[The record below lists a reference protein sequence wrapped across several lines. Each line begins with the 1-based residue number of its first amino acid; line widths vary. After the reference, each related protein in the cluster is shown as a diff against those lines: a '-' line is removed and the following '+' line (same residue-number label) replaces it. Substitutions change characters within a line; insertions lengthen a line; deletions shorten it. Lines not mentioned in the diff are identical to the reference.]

1 MTLYLLFLLVFGV
14 TALLGSTS
22 LSLIQFTQIHQKAP
36 VEWFP
41 TAPATLVFIFVLF
54 IIVAVIVR
62 IWIKPLDNILKKIGK
77 ESITEEEKY
86 SFIPKLRKA
95 EMVAR
100 VAIYVGFVLGN
111 CTVVGTKVAKG
122 LLTLGDTPSSRFIC
136 FLVIFSTCLVQAMIC
151 VVYNTQVYEVLA
163 QKIIRKLGIT
173 DIKHIKPVPFTR
185 NLCLIIFLS
194 LFYVAVFVAT
204 VGYGPTR
211 FDTPFSVHDF
221 MKNFIPILLW
231 CLITVFPISVIML
244 ADLRKRFTKTND
256 IIEQIQENDNLAQR
270 IYMDSF
276 DNLGQITSNLNR
288 LMAKLNKIISEVS
301 VVNNT
306 VHSNADELLSD
317 AQFSLSGISEV
328 SSSFEEINRNNAI
341 RDNLLENTQKNII
354 RLSEEA
360 AKINNLVNIQANAI
374 EGNASSVTQMVAN
387 INSVSEMIKKEKVLS
402 QELLNI
408 SQEGTIEVKN
418 SMELIKSITEK
429 SERMSEVTKVI
440 SAVASQTNLLAMN
453 AAIEAAH
460 AGEAGAGFSVVA
472 DEIRKLAESTSSSTK
487 EIKNLIGDM
496 ISVIDTSC
504 QSMNGTSRI
513 FSQINSS
520 VQQQNQ
526 IVGTIS
532 DAMDE
537 QSAGAS
543 ETLKVTNE
551 IASQITE
558 INSYVKNQTEHNI
571 QIEKDITNVVELS
584 ETVNVSLEKSKSVI
598 DNFEQAVNKIC
609 DTAKDNK
616 AAVENVSEELGKF
629 KL

>member
-1 MTLYLLFLLVFGV
+1 M
-14 TALLGSTS
+14 
-22 LSLIQFTQIHQKAP
+22 
-36 VEWFP
+36 
-41 TAPATLVFIFVLF
+41 
-54 IIVAVIVR
+54 
-62 IWIKPLDNILKKIGK
+62 WISPLDKILKKIGK
-77 ESITEEEKY
+77 EPISDEEKY

-95 EMVAR
+95 EMAAR
-100 VAIYVGFVLGN
+100 VAIYIGFVLGN
-111 CTVVGTKVAKG
+111 ITVVGTKVSKG
-122 LLTLGDTPSSRFIC
+122 LLTLGDTPSSMFIC

-151 VVYNTQVYEVLA
+151 VVYNTKVYEVLA
-163 QKIIRKLGIT
+163 QQIIRKLGIT
-173 DIKHIKPVPFTR
+173 DIKNIKPVPLTR
-185 NLCLIIFLS
+185 NLCLITILS
-194 LFYVAVFVAT
+194 LLYVATFVAT

-211 FDTPFSVHDF
+211 FNQPFDVHDF
-221 MKNFIPILLW
+221 MKNFIPILIW
-231 CLITVFPISVIML
+231 CLITTFPISVIML
-244 ADLRKRFTKTND
+244 VDLKARFSKTND

-288 LMAKLNKIISEVS
+288 LMSKLNKIVS
-301 VVNNT
+301 DVSAVNNT
-306 VHSNADELLSD
+306 VHSNADELLFD
-317 AQFSLSGISEV
+317 AQSSLSGISEV
-328 SSSFEEINRNNAI
+328 SRSFEDINGKNAT
-341 RDNLLENTQKNII
+341 RDTLLENTQKNVIK
-354 RLSEEA
+354 LSEEA
-360 AKINNLVNIQANAI
+360 SKINELVNIQANAI

-387 INSVSEMIKKEKVLS
+387 INSVSDMIKKETVLS
-402 QELLNI
+402 QKLLNI
-408 SQEGTIEVKN
+408 SQEGTVEVNK

-472 DEIRKLAESTSSSTK
+472 DEIRKLAESTSNSTK
-487 EIKNLIGDM
+487 EIKNLIDDM
-496 ISVIDTSC
+496 ISVIDTSF

-513 FSQINSS
+513 FSQINDS

-526 IVGTIS
+526 IVETIS
-532 DAMDE
+532 NAMDE

-558 INSYVKNQTEHNI
+558 INTYVKNQTEHNI

-598 DNFEQAVNKIC
+598 DNFEKAVNKIC

-616 AAVENVSEELGKF
+616 TAVENVSEELGKF